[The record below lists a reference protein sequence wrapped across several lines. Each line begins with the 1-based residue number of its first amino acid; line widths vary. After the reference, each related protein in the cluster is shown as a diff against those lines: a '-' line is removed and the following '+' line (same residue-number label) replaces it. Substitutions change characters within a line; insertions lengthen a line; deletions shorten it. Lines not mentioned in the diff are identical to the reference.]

1 VVTIVRAVTML
12 KLLVAIIAI
21 ATFASALFV
30 PKPVIVSR
38 SRHRVQRFDDQTLSA
53 PPRHDTCKVLISGVV
68 GSDAKE
74 IYLKSGHY
82 VVNFAVRLLQFPLR
96 LCADS
101 GLQFTVQQLALVGH
115 FQAVHPQEHTKAAE
129 TMWLSA
135 EMWGDLA
142 RSQYSN
148 IKKGHMLHGVGYLI
162 LNKWVDK
169 LTGEE
174 RKLYKLRIT
183 KAMTHDEF
191 NDVSVLLDV
200 CTGDRASVTASGRGD
215 SSFSS
220 EHPPEGDQSV
230 SQTSGGGLLDTP
242 TARPHG
248 VHVAPGVPVVLSEPR
263 YGVVTQ
269 RSHPQKATPNMRD
282 GPAIWNLLE
291 NAKEG
296 DYLPWWE

>member
-1 VVTIVRAVTML
+1 
-12 KLLVAIIAI
+12 
-21 ATFASALFV
+21 
-30 PKPVIVSR
+30 
-38 SRHRVQRFDDQTLSA
+38 
-53 PPRHDTCKVLISGVV
+53 
-68 GSDAKE
+68 
-74 IYLKSGHY
+74 
-82 VVNFAVRLLQFPLR
+82 
-96 LCADS
+96 
-101 GLQFTVQQLALVGH
+101 
-115 FQAVHPQEHTKAAE
+115 
-129 TMWLSA
+129 MWLSA

-174 RKLYKLRIT
+174 RKLYKLRVT

-191 NDVSVLLDV
+191 NDVSTLLDD
-200 CTGDRASVTASGRGD
+200 CTGDRMSVAASGRAD

-230 SQTSGGGLLDTP
+230 SQPSRGGRIDTS
-242 TARPHG
+242 TARPH
-248 VHVAPGVPVVLSEPR
+248 HLRAAPGGPVVPSETS
-263 YGVVTQ
+263 YGVVSQ
-269 RSHPQKATPNMRD
+269 RAHPQKAIPNLRD